1 MSEIKIPV
9 GEALRYMRAANADPD
24 TRQLAEDTARMLEKR
39 VQPRYLWR
47 ACRIDRTGGEVSL
60 PEAGLALP
68 GDLAGKMLAECDTAV
83 LLVAT
88 LGAAFDRI
96 LNEWEARD
104 MAKAVVVDV
113 CGSAWTEA
121 VCDAAEA
128 EIRGR
133 FPGLYCTDRF
143 SPGYGDLPLDLQAGF
158 LRALDAGRKLGI
170 TANESSL
177 LIPCKSVTAVIG
189 LSEKP
194 QGAKIRGCGYCSL
207 RETCEYRKEGT
218 EMSAAC
224 GR

>member
-9 GEALRYMRAANADPD
+9 GEALRYMRAANADPE
-24 TRQLAEDTARMLEKR
+24 TRQLAEETAKMLEER
-39 VQPRYLWR
+39 LQPKYLWR

-68 GDLAGKMLAECDTAV
+68 GELAKKMLAECDTAV
-83 LLVAT
+83 LMVCT

-113 CGSAWTEA
+113 CGSAWTESA
-121 VCDAAEA
+121 CDAAEE

-133 FPGLYCTDRF
+133 FPF
-143 SPGYGDLPLDLQAGF
+143 SPGYGDLPLELQADF

-170 TANESSL
+170 TSNESCL
-177 LIPCKSVTAVIG
+177 LIPCKSVTAIVG

-194 QGAKIRGCGYCSL
+194 QGAKIRGCAYCNL
-207 RETCEYRKEGT
+207 RENCAYRKGGKF
-218 EMSAAC
+218 C
-224 GR
+224 GV